1 MKRALENAEVA
12 CGMPVLQQGDKLIN
26 DAVGTDGEVLRLPLG
41 VSGLI
46 APFNFSLMCLR
57 T

>member
-1 MKRALENAEVA
+1 LENAEVA
-12 CGMPVLQQGDKLIN
+12 CGMPVLQQGDKLID